1 MTNPVGRPLAFGDV
15 EELEARID
23 DYFATSAY
31 MGEGE
36 KRTFA
41 PTMAGLARHLDV
53 DRKTITN
60 YANKEE
66 FFPTIKRARGRVEE
80 FLEQRLYGNTVTGVI
95 FNLKN
100 NFDWKD
106 KQEIE
111 QKVEIDDT
119 SLSDTERATKLTAIL
134 DAARERASG
143 QSDSDDASVDGS

>member
-23 DYFATSAY
+23 DYFATNAY
-31 MGEGE
+31 MGEGDE
-36 KRTFA
+36 RIFA

-119 SLSDTERATKLTAIL
+119 SLSNTERAAKLTAIL
-134 DAARERASG
+134 DAARERSAR